1 MPEFRYMIHP
11 GAGVNPV
18 VGGAQRI
25 LVSGTNFTWVEQ
37 LFEKGIDKQVNFQG
51 ISIPPTILPA
61 SNVTWRCVFRQLEPN
76 VGSDVVID
84 LRYTPVS
91 GGPRDVAPTAIGPQ
105 IVAGAGAV
113 DGEFT
118 AIFTAPSAAFAG
130 DQELFFQV
138 HRIGSDVA
146 DDLGSDIALVRIDV
160 LIPASDSFIFE
171 SEWDGNHPI
180 LGAYELWVDAAG
192 RLRIK
197 NGPPAFDEDGTIVG
211 TQS

>member
-1 MPEFRYMIHP
+1 MPEFRYMMHP
-11 GAGVNPV
+11 GAGQNPAV
-18 VGGAQRI
+18 SGAQR
-25 LVSGTNFTWVEQ
+25 VAVTGTNFVWLEQ
-37 LFEKGIDKQVNFQG
+37 LFPTGQDKRSDFQG

-61 SNVTWRCVFRQLEPN
+61 SNVTWRCVFRQLGPS
-76 VGSDVVID
+76 VGSNVVID
-84 LRYTPVS
+84 LRYANVT

-105 IVAGAGAV
+105 IVAAAGAV

-118 AIFTAPSAAFAG
+118 AIFTAPSAGFVG
-130 DQELFFQV
+130 DQELPFQV
-138 HRIGSDVA
+138 HRIGSDAA
-146 DDLGSDIALVRIDV
+146 DDLGADIALVRVDV